1 MNFSS
6 ILRRYLKH
14 KNIKLIELANM
25 LGVSRQ
31 TLNSSLKRWEVTEP
45 TFKTIKKISKVLN
58 VSPSLFIDEL
68 KL

>member
-14 KNIKLIELANM
+14 INIKLIELANM
-25 LGVSRQ
+25 LGASRQ